1 MDKNTEMA
9 ARGEQLL
16 AGWDA
21 LGVHR
26 TGTQEDAATAR
37 WLADQVRAF
46 GAAPH
51 IVSFPFRRRVPSA
64 ARLVFGDSDI
74 VGVPAFDG
82 GSTPREGVLA
92 RLSPVAG
99 GGGIGVAVVSPNLNT
114 EGSRA
119 LVAARRQDQHAGL
132 VAITDPIAFGPG
144 VAPFNADHWTQ
155 PFGPPLL
162 QVGAEHAEKVLAA
175 ANAGVEAR
183 LFIVDDWA
191 QTEAS
196 NVEAVV
202 AGRDAAAPPLVVMTP
217 RSGWWTCTSER
228 GGGLILWL
236 EALRALAAA
245 PPPRRRVIFTANTG
259 HELGHVGLDAFLAAR
274 PELTRGAAAW
284 LHLGANFVARGSR
297 LRLQTS
303 DAELRASVQ
312 ACLQAESVHV
322 DEETLPGARPFG
334 EARNV
339 FDGGGRYVSLL
350 GSNPLFHH
358 PDDRWPHAVD
368 VPALMPL
375 ARAFVDLVRQLA
387 Q

>member
-1 MDKNTEMA
+1 MNANMEMIR
-9 ARGEQLL
+9 RGENLL
-16 AGWDA
+16 TGWDA

-26 TGTQEDAATAR
+26 TGTPEDAATAR
-37 WLADQVRAF
+37 WLADQVRAV
-46 GAAPH
+46 GAEPH
-51 IVSFPFRRRVPSA
+51 IVPFPFRRRVPTA
-64 ARLVFGDSDI
+64 ARLAFGSSD
-74 VGVPAFDG
+74 VAGVPAFDG

-99 GGGIGVAVVSPNLNT
+99 GSGLGVAVVSPNLNT

-119 LVAARRQDQHAGL
+119 LQAARRQRQHAGL
-132 VAITDPIAFGPG
+132 VAITDPAVSGPG
-144 VAPFNADHWTQ
+144 VAPFNADDWTR
-155 PFGPPLL
+155 PYGPPVL
-162 QVGAEHAEKVLAA
+162 QVGAEHAAQVLAA
-175 ANAGVEAR
+175 ANEGVEAR
-183 LFIVDDWA
+183 LFIVDDWVP
-191 QTEAS
+191 TEAC

-202 AGRDAAAPPLVVMTP
+202 TGRDTAAPPLVVMTP

-245 PPPRRRVIFTANTG
+245 PRPWRSVIFTANTG

-274 PELTRGAAAW
+274 PQLAGGAAAW
-284 LHLGANFVARGSR
+284 LHLGANFVARGAR

-303 DAELRASVQ
+303 DAELRARAQ
-312 ACLQAESVHV
+312 ACLQAESVRV
-322 DEETLPGARPFG
+322 DDETLPGARPFG

-350 GSNPLFHH
+350 GTNPLFHH

-387 Q
+387 H